1 MSVCMLQYPMDCC
14 ICTSLMIICPL
25 GFGWFLSVGRHNSF
39 LHCSFLISCQVI
51 FLRKLCVA
59 FFFFFVCFI
68 CIVEVCVY
76 LTEKGC
82 FFAFAQDLFNPLTF
96 YSCMNTCITF
106 CLYIHI
112 CVCV

>member
-1 MSVCMLQYPMDCC
+1 M
-14 ICTSLMIICPL
+14 
-25 GFGWFLSVGRHNSF
+25 
-39 LHCSFLISCQVI
+39 
-51 FLRKLCVA
+51 
-59 FFFFFVCFI
+59 
-68 CIVEVCVY
+68 Y

-112 CVCV
+112 CVCVCERDCVCERERDCVCERERKRLCVRERDCERDCA